1 MVYELLIMLFLILLL
16 LVLHRESNG
25 KLILLFEKQ
34 DTREFLSCLR
44 MSKRSHT
51 NENAMGTLP
60 LKRGPM
66 AQVNGRIFL
75 EENSNKS
82 PVR

>member
-1 MVYELLIMLFLILLL
+1 MFCELLIMLFLILLL
-16 LVLHRESNG
+16 LVLHWESNG

-51 NENAMGTLP
+51 NENAMGTLSQ
-60 LKRGPM
+60 KRGPM
-66 AQVNGRIFL
+66 AQVNGWTLL
-75 EENSNKS
+75 EENSNKFA
-82 PVR
+82 VR